1 MRRLSALLVTI
12 LAAATLIVPLGAQA
26 APDPVVDTSAFCAN
40 IPPETDFTD
49 IAGNF
54 HEDNIICL
62 EAGGVVDGFTNTRYG
77 PREVVTRGQMA
88 SFIARAI
95 DTANDLKIANLRE
108 LPSDD
113 GGNAFSD
120 VPSNSP
126 HRAAINRLAAVGIAR
141 GGIFGGP
148 TSIYAP
154 SFPVSRAQMAS
165 FLARAYEYVT
175 AESLRTD
182 EDCFGDDS
190 QSVHQININAI
201 CLAGIAVGQRPGVY
215 GPNGGIQRDAMA
227 TFITRLFGVLEQNGF
242 IRPLPPPGIIGD
254 IAFRPQTTTE
264 LIDVDGAGADNQLDN
279 QTYTARGLDPTARY
293 RVTLVEDANIT
304 IAGEDATFTEDGTTG
319 LAAAGDV
326 GARIIRANGAAVATP
341 GQSVGNIAPE
351 GGQITVEIDA
361 VSLGS
366 QRPVIYTEGGTD
378 TRLDIDDAGS
388 PTDTYGV
395 AGLLTTFPAIA
406 PEGPLVNDHRVIFV
420 DLARNFFVGQD
431 VVTARQSTFF
441 YDANDDFF
449 LDGMIAPGDEL
460 GIVGFEARLSVND
473 LIDATSVYRQN
484 PAATS
489 TFVLIDEG
497 AGPPDPPG
505 PPGAPIIVE
514 AAFPDPLVSAK
525 VRLTFSEPVSLVGD
539 AGQVFFQGAIL
550 GVLPLPILI
559 AADGTSAVELDDR
572 TIEVT
577 LDLPVVQLPLIIPYD
592 VTVPPGF
599 VEDSDDNPNPA
610 QTFAFNN

>member
-1 MRRLSALLVTI
+1 MRRFSALLVTVM
-12 LAAATLIVPLGAQA
+12 AAAALVVPLGASSA

-40 IPPETDFTD
+40 IPLVTDFTD
-49 IAGNF
+49 IDGNF
-54 HEDNIICL
+54 HEANIICL
-62 EAGGVVDGFTNTRYG
+62 EAGGVVDGFSSTRYG

-95 DTANDLKIANLRE
+95 DTANDLKIGNLRE

-120 VPSNSP
+120 VPTNSP
-126 HRAAINRLAAVGIAR
+126 HRAAINRLATVDIAR
-141 GGIFGGP
+141 GGIFGAP
-148 TSIYAP
+148 NTIYAP
-154 SFPVSRAQMAS
+154 NFPVSRAQMAS

-182 EDCFGDDS
+182 EDCFGDDAG
-190 QSVHQININAI
+190 SVHEININAI

-227 TFITRLFGVLEQNGF
+227 TFITRLFGVLEKNGF
-242 IRPLPPPGIIGD
+242 VRPLPPPGIIGD

-264 LIDVDGAGADNQLDN
+264 LIDVDAAGADSQLDN
-279 QTYTARGLDPTARY
+279 QTYTARGLDPAARY
-293 RVTLVEDANIT
+293 RVTLVENANIT
-304 IAGEDATFTEDGTTG
+304 IVGEDATFVEDAGTG
-319 LAAAGDV
+319 LAAAGNV
-326 GARIIRANGAAVATP
+326 GARIIRTNGLAVATP
-341 GQSVGNIAPE
+341 GQSVGAIAPE
-351 GGQITVEIDA
+351 GGQITVEVDA

-378 TRLDIDDAGS
+378 TRLDIDDTGA
-388 PTDTYGV
+388 PTEEYGV
-395 AGLLTTFPAIA
+395 AGLLITFPAIA
-406 PEGPLVNDHRVIFV
+406 PEGPLTNDHRVIFV

-431 VVTARQSTFF
+431 VVTNRQSTFF
-441 YDANDDFF
+441 YDENDDFF

-460 GIVGFEARLSVND
+460 GIVGFEQRLSVND

-497 AGPPDPPG
+497 EPPG
-505 PPGAPIIVE
+505 PPGPEGAPRIVE

-525 VRLTFSEPVSLVGD
+525 VRLTFSEAVTFTGD
-539 AGQVFFQGAIL
+539 ADQVFFQGAIL
-550 GVLPLPILI
+550 GVLPLPILV
-559 AADGTSAVELDDR
+559 AAAGTSAVQLDDR

-577 LDLPVVQLPLIIPYD
+577 LDIPVAQLPLLIPYD
-592 VTVPPGF
+592 VTVEPGF
-599 VEDSDDNPNPA
+599 VEDLEGNPNPA
-610 QTFAFNN
+610 QVFAFNN